1 MNTSKQLM
9 VLLLLLAYAGQSLAA
24 VAMPCLMMGPAPD
37 GSGTAANTYMPAN
50 ADMAGMN
57 HAGHQMKSAD
67 VTLQS
72 GASSCCDG
80 GLCSMSHCQS
90 VVALPQTQLSGGL
103 VVQAILHDVAVVT
116 SHSPPIDTLFRPP
129 ISR

>member
-1 MNTSKQLM
+1 M

-37 GSGTAANTYMPAN
+37 GSGTAANTYMPAG

-57 HAGHQMKSAD
+57 HASHQMNTGDA
-67 VTLQS
+67 TQHS
-72 GASSCCDG
+72 GSSNCCDG
-80 GLCSMSHCQS
+80 GFCSMSHCQS

-103 VVQAILHDVAVVT
+103 VVQAILHDVAAVI
-116 SHSPPIDTLFRPP
+116 SHSPPTDNLFRPP